1 MLKKI
6 DHINVVVSDLA
17 RARDFFCKLGFVV
30 THAGDLEGEW
40 ISDIVGLAD
49 VRASYVQLSLG
60 ESDCRLE
67 LIAYESPPSPP
78 APPENR
84 PHHLGIRH
92 LAFAVDDIEALV
104 ADLKDDG
111 IALFSEVRTYPAT
124 GKKLVYFYGPEG
136 IILEFAQYGEVS

>member
-6 DHINVVVSDLA
+6 DHVNVVVSDLA
-17 RARDFFCKLGFVV
+17 RARDFFCKLGFIV
-30 THAGDLEGEW
+30 THTGDLEGEW
-40 ISDIVGLAD
+40 ISAIVGLAD
-49 VRASYVQLSLG
+49 VRASYVQLALG
-60 ESDCRLE
+60 ETDCRLE
-67 LIAYESPPSPP
+67 LLAFESPPSPP
-78 APPENR
+78 ASPENR

-111 IALFSEVRTYPAT
+111 IALFSEVGTYPAT

-136 IILEFAQYGEVS
+136 IILEFAQYQAE